1 MRVFDWLRRL
11 FRPGLEG
18 ARFPARPVVIEE
30 ASNQEKT
37 KVTAEVTLLEEE
49 GGSGFATPADV
60 VEEAFDQI
68 MAEMDVLPAA
78 ANKLRPLFAEA
89 HRSGDPRKE
98 IEAVEAA
105 LDGLEWG
112 ERYFGAWRQQF
123 ERDGAF
129 PYMWQRENGALS
141 SETPPPPATLEEA
154 VDYLRVADMRQLLT
168 ELGAMPERGRPRKRA
183 EFITMLSTIGEV
195 AAIIEKAMPR
205 YHDALDKRKA
215 NRERHKENLL
225 AHTISMRAY
234 SLRDQQTAQRLH
246 SSGTRSQ
253 ILRPFESHCPVE
265 REYAARFMAGEIK
278 GHPPFFPGDRT
289 SFICE

>member
-1 MRVFDWLRRL
+1 MGSFDWLRRL
-11 FRPGLEG
+11 FRPRLEG
-18 ARFPARPVVIEE
+18 TKFPARPAVTEE
-30 ASNQEKT
+30 ASNQVKIEI
-37 KVTAEVTLLEEE
+37 TAEVTLLEEE
-49 GGSGFATPADV
+49 GVSRFATPADI

-68 MAEMDVLPAA
+68 MAEVDAPPTAVH
-78 ANKLRPLFAEA
+78 KLRPLFVEA

-98 IEAVEAA
+98 IEAVAA
-105 LDGLEWG
+105 VLDGVEWG
-112 ERYFGAWRQQF
+112 EHYFGAWRQQF

-129 PYMWQRENGALS
+129 PYMWQRENRALS
-141 SETPPPPATLEEA
+141 SETPPPPATFEEA
-154 VDYLRVADMRQLLT
+154 VDYLRVADMRQLLN

-183 EFITMLSTIGEV
+183 DFITMLSTIGEV

-215 NRERHKENLL
+215 NPERHKESLL

-234 SLRDQQTAQRLH
+234 RLRDHRIEERLRR
-246 SSGTRSQ
+246 SGVRQQ

-265 REYAARFMAGEIK
+265 RKYAARFMAGEIK

-289 SFICE
+289 SFIYE